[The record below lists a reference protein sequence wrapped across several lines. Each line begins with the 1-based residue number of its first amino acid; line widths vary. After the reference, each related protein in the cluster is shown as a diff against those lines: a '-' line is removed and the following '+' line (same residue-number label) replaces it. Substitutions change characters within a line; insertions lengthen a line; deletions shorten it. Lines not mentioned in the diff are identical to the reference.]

1 MLFNRAKSIEGNID
15 KYLENILKSS
25 LIFEQG
31 LKEYFDGR
39 QEDFEKRTLEI
50 QKLESESDEIR
61 RDIKY
66 KLYKELLIPDAR
78 GDVLGLLET
87 MDNVIDTA
95 EMVMIRFSIEK
106 PIIWPELKDDFIEL
120 TVASTKCV
128 AELVS
133 AARAFFRE
141 ITKVAD
147 CLVKV
152 HFWEHEADKI
162 EERIMRKAFEGEF
175 IDRLSLKVHMRYFA
189 ERISL
194 LADEAEDV
202 ADRLD
207 IYTIKRSI

>member
-39 QEDFEKRTLEI
+39 QEDFEKRTVEI
-50 QKLESESDEIR
+50 QRLESESDEIR

-162 EERIMRKAFEGEF
+162 EERIMRKAFEGDF

>member
-1 MLFNRAKSIEGNID
+1 MLFNRAKSIEANID

-39 QEDFEKRTLEI
+39 QEEFEKRTIEI

-106 PIIWPELKDDFIEL
+106 PIVWPELKDDFIEL

-162 EERIMRKAFEGEF
+162 EERIMRKAFEGDF

>member
-1 MLFNRAKSIEGNID
+1 MLFNRAKSIESNID
-15 KYLENILKSS
+15 KYLENVLKAG
-25 LIFEQG
+25 LIFESG
-31 LKEYFDGR
+31 IKEYL
-39 QEDFEKRTLEI
+39 ENKIENFEERTIEI
-50 QKLESESDEIR
+50 QNLESESDEIR
-61 RDIKY
+61 REIKY

-87 MDNVIDTA
+87 LDNVIDTA

-106 PIIWPELKDDFIEL
+106 PKVWLELKDDFIEL
-120 TVASTKCV
+120 TNVSVKCV
-128 AELVS
+128 FELV
-133 AARAFFRE
+133 AASRAFFRE
-141 ITKVAD
+141 ITKVSD
-147 CLVKV
+147 CLVQV

-162 EERIMRKAFEGEF
+162 EEKIMRKAFEGGF
-175 IDRLSLKVHMRYFA
+175 IKELSQKVHMRYFA

>member
-1 MLFNRAKSIEGNID
+1 MK
-15 KYLENILKSS
+15 
-25 LIFEQG
+25 
-31 LKEYFDGR
+31 
-39 QEDFEKRTLEI
+39 QEDFEKRTVEI

-106 PIIWPELKDDFIEL
+106 PIVWPELKDDFIEL

-152 HFWEHEADKI
+152 HFWEHEADKV
-162 EERIMRKAFEGEF
+162 EERIMRKAFEGDF

>member
-25 LIFEQG
+25 LIFEVG
-31 LKEYFDGR
+31 LKEYFEGK
-39 QEDFEKRTLEI
+39 QEEFEKRSLEI
-50 QKLESESDEIR
+50 QKLESDSDDIR
-61 RDIKY
+61 REIKY

-87 MDNVIDTA
+87 LDNVIDTA

-106 PIIWPELKDDFIEL
+106 PKVWPELKDDFIEL

-128 AELVS
+128 SELVS

-141 ITKVAD
+141 IGKVAD
-147 CLVKV
+147 CLVQV

-162 EERIMRKAFEGEF
+162 EERIMRKAFEGGF
-175 IDRLSLKVHMRYFA
+175 IDKLSHKVHMRYFA

>member
-39 QEDFEKRTLEI
+39 QEDFEKRTVEI

-106 PIIWPELKDDFIEL
+106 PIVWPELKDDFIEL

-162 EERIMRKAFEGEF
+162 EERIMRKAFEGDF

>member
-1 MLFNRAKSIEGNID
+1 MLFNRAKSIESSID
-15 KYLENILKSS
+15 KYLENILTAG
-25 LIFEQG
+25 LIFEAG
-31 LKEYFDGR
+31 LKEYF
-39 QEDFEKRTLEI
+39 EDKFEGFEEHTREI
-50 QKLESESDEIR
+50 QQLESESDDISRE
-61 RDIKY
+61 IKY

-87 MDNVIDTA
+87 LDNVIDTA

-106 PIIWPELKDDFIEL
+106 PKVWPELKDDFLEL
-120 TVASTKCV
+120 TSASVKSV
-128 AELVS
+128 FELVS
-133 AARAFFRE
+133 ASRAFFRE

-147 CLVKV
+147 CLVQV

-162 EERIMRKAFEGEF
+162 EERIMRKAFEGNF
-175 IDRLSLKVHMRYFA
+175 IDKLSQKVHMRYFA

>member
-1 MLFNRAKSIEGNID
+1 MLFNRAKSIESNID

-25 LIFEQG
+25 LIFKVG
-31 LKEYFDGR
+31 LNEYFDGKFD
-39 QEDFEKRTLEI
+39 EFEQRSLEI
-50 QKLESESDEIR
+50 QKLESDSDEIR
-61 RDIKY
+61 REIKY

-87 MDNVIDTA
+87 LDTVIDTA

-106 PIIWPELKDDFIEL
+106 PTIWPELKNDFIEL
-120 TVASTKCV
+120 TDASTKCV
-128 AELVS
+128 EELIS

-141 ITKVAD
+141 ISKVAD

-152 HFWEHEADKI
+152 HFWEHEADEI
-162 EERIMRKAFEGEF
+162 EERIMRKAFEGDF
-175 IDRLSLKVHMRYFA
+175 IDKLSHKVHMRYFA

>member
-1 MLFNRAKSIEGNID
+1 MLFNRAKSIEGSID

-25 LIFEQG
+25 LIFEIG
-31 LKEYFDGR
+31 LKEYFNGK
-39 QEDFEKRTLEI
+39 QEAFEIRTEEI

-106 PIIWPELKDDFIEL
+106 PIIFPELKDDFIEL
-120 TVASTKCV
+120 SVASAKCV

-133 AARAFFRE
+133 ASRAFFRE

-147 CLVKV
+147 SLAKV

-162 EERIMRKAFEGEF
+162 EERIMRKAFSGEF
-175 IDRLSLKVHMRYFA
+175 TKDLSQKVHVRYFA

>member
-25 LIFEQG
+25 LIFEAG
-31 LKEYFDGR
+31 LREYFEGKR
-39 QEDFEKRTLEI
+39 EEFEKRTVEI

-87 MDNVIDTA
+87 MDDVIDTA
-95 EMVMIRFSIEK
+95 EMVMVRFSIEEPK
-106 PIIWPELKDDFIEL
+106 VWPELKDDFIEL
-120 TVASTKCV
+120 TAASTKCV
-128 AELVS
+128 AELVA

-162 EERIMRKAFEGEF
+162 EKRIMRKAFEGDF
-175 IDRLSLKVHMRYFA
+175 IDKLSLKVHMRYFA

-194 LADEAEDV
+194 LADKAEDV

>member
-15 KYLENILKSS
+15 KYLENILKAGLS
-25 LIFEQG
+25 FEAG
-31 LKEYFDGR
+31 MKEYFENKLD
-39 QEDFEKRTLEI
+39 QFEERSEEV
-50 QKLESESDEIR
+50 QKLESESDEMR
-61 RDIKY
+61 REIKY

-87 MDNVIDTA
+87 LDNVIDTI

-106 PIIWPELKDDFIEL
+106 PIIWPELKDDFLEL
-120 TVASTKCV
+120 TNASVKCV
-128 AELVS
+128 FELV
-133 AARAFFRE
+133 AASRAFF
-141 ITKVAD
+141 IDISKVPD
-147 CLVKV
+147 YLVQV

-162 EERIMRKAFEGEF
+162 EERIMRKAFEGNF
-175 IDRLSLKVHMRYFA
+175 IDKLSHKVHMRYFA

>member
-39 QEDFEKRTLEI
+39 QEDFEKRTVEI

-106 PIIWPELKDDFIEL
+106 PIVWPELKDDFIEL

-162 EERIMRKAFEGEF
+162 EERIMRKAFEGDF
-175 IDRLSLKVHMRYFA
+175 IDKFSLKVHMRYFA

>member
-1 MLFNRAKSIEGNID
+1 MLFNRAKSIEGSID

-25 LIFEQG
+25 LIFEIG
-31 LKEYFDGR
+31 LKEYFDGKK
-39 QEDFEKRTLEI
+39 EAFEARTEEI

-95 EMVMIRFSIEK
+95 EMVMIRFSIEN
-106 PIIWPELKDDFIEL
+106 PVIFPELKEDFIEL
-120 TVASTKCV
+120 AVASAKCV
-128 AELVS
+128 AELVA

-147 CLVKV
+147 SLAKV
-152 HFWEHEADKI
+152 HFWEHEADKV
-162 EERIMRKAFEGEF
+162 EERIMRKAFSGEF
-175 IDRLSLKVHMRYFA
+175 AKDLSEKVHMRYFA

>member
-31 LKEYFDGR
+31 IKEYFEGR
-39 QEDFEKRTLEI
+39 QEEFEKRSIEI

-87 MDNVIDTA
+87 MDNVIDRA
-95 EMVMIRFSIEK
+95 EMVMVRFSIEK
-106 PIIWPELKDDFIEL
+106 PIVWPELKDDFIEL

-128 AELVS
+128 AELVA

-162 EERIMRKAFEGEF
+162 EERIMRKAFEGDF
-175 IDRLSLKVHMRYFA
+175 IDKFSLKVHMRYFA